1 MFYGN
6 DSYGSMQ
13 ATPEQK
19 PGWFFD
25 CNASYIISG
34 GLGGLG
40 RSMARWMV
48 SRGARNL
55 ILLSRSGP
63 KNDVAQA
70 LIKELETQGAKIMTP
85 CCDISDKNTLSR
97 VLKDCSNWMPPIK
110 GCIQGSMVLRVST
123 SP

>member
-1 MFYGN
+1 MFHGD
-6 DSYGSMQ
+6 DSYDTTQ

-25 CNASYIISG
+25 SNASYIISG

-63 KNDVAQA
+63 KNNVAQA
-70 LIKELETQGAKIMTP
+70 LINDLEVQGAKIMTP
-85 CCDISDKNTLSR
+85 CCDVSNKKTLSS

-123 SP
+123 LP